1 MRVNKPAGFP
11 ISIDAFLFNAALAFD
26 EGCFDPGKQL
36 RIRCVGWKCSVQWVS
51 LFMERDY
58 VSATR
63 ILCQILNYAGPVLRY
78 PHRARNCARWGCP
91 SFGHPLVIYLITSS
105 ESEIFRRDVT
115 LGWYRKMR
123 YPREVTISGFHFFK
137 AANCDLESALLR
149 MKTYRHFL
157 LLGLLWGFQ

>member
-63 ILCQILNYAGPVLRY
+63 ILCQILNYAGPVLRG
-78 PHRARNCARWGCP
+78 PPLAREIPSAGCHALCLP
-91 SFGHPLVIYLITSS
+91 TLI
-105 ESEIFRRDVT
+105 
-115 LGWYRKMR
+115 
-123 YPREVTISGFHFFK
+123 FF
-137 AANCDLESALLR
+137 
-149 MKTYRHFL
+149 FL
-157 LLGLLWGFQ
+157 L